1 MSGRHTS
8 DICSEEAVG
17 GYQALVGQ
25 GEAAGEYSAS
35 NTSNSGPE
43 NNIGGAGRLELAAS
57 SGCPR
62 PPRQSLDGM
71 EGKPGAETEPR
82 PANLVPLLIN
92 RATSGSDQHTPEMSR
107 QSSVLH
113 DACVQGVMRQVT
125 VRTDAITGQPLD
137 IVLPAEA
144 STADFPAP
152 GTVLQTPD
160 LPDAETKWRD
170 MQPLVAFWMACST
183 VSFLSSLFWLPLGC
197 LSGFLGIIG
206 AFLMCNCQMCFNF
219 AMAVKAM
226 QTLASICMVLSGSV
240 ALVLM
245 YTAIVIHCD
254 RTQHSAKYCFRL
266 VSTLSL
272 LVVWHALHAVVSS
285 AVSIRSSTIKKLLDP
300 IKSGVILLP
309 AGASRRAQAG
319 GRSEC

>member
-1 MSGRHTS
+1 MSARHTS
-8 DICSEEAVG
+8 DICSEEALG
-17 GYQALVGQ
+17 GDYQALVGQ
-25 GEAAGEYSAS
+25 GEPTGEHSAP
-35 NTSNSGPE
+35 NTSYSGPE
-43 NNIGGAGRLELAAS
+43 NSVGGAGRLELATS

-62 PPRQSLDGM
+62 PPRQCVDGM
-71 EGKPGAETEPR
+71 EGKSGAEAEPR

-92 RATSGSDQHTPEMSR
+92 Q
-107 QSSVLH
+107 
-113 DACVQGVMRQVT
+113 
-125 VRTDAITGQPLD
+125 
-137 IVLPAEA
+137 A

-170 MQPLVAFWMACST
+170 LQPLVAFWMACST

-197 LSGFLGIIG
+197 LSGFLGIMG

-240 ALVLM
+240 ALVLV

-254 RTQHSAKYCFRL
+254 RTQYSAKYCFRL

-309 AGASRRAQAG
+309 AGDSRRAQAG
-319 GRSEC
+319 VGSQC